1 MMREG
6 EDHILYT
13 TRDTAEQQDTRA
25 RDSQD
30 QLLQVF
36 SHELQLQLNPLTC
49 MCYFTEN
56 VNGMDCDGMVQVQLD
71 HFETILSADDL
82 CHRVSSG
89 FTA

>member
-1 MMREG
+1 M
-6 EDHILYT
+6 
-13 TRDTAEQQDTRA
+13 
-25 RDSQD
+25 
-30 QLLQVF
+30 
-36 SHELQLQLNPLTC
+36 QLQLNPLTC